1 MATGSTWV
9 PPTENSVEALLHG
22 MSHVDGVELDLRL
35 STDGELMLWH
45 DELFTG
51 NLPKK
56 SRCPELM
63 ESQEIREM
71 GVDSFDDLLQCKE
84 FTTLWQSSSKTVNIE
99 LKVPHPVAKI
109 PDHANH
115 LAKMI
120 CKIDSSLLELDLPK
134 RSTMI
139 YGFSPKISQAVKISQ
154 TKIPNTQLSPHLRSW
169 GKGKMKRLI
178 GSPNFISN
186 TVSGL
191 VKDRRRKGMPVVGM
205 ALHYLHGWERF
216 VHPGAPVSL
225 TGKGLN
231 RLFSISQEMG
241 LHVWPAPLKL
251 ETIMLEA
258 GITLI
263 SDFIDPTIH
272 SLPNGDVR
280 WPRPASQPLDEE
292 WKNRL
297 NNADESERPDLILEA
312 TNSLPMW
319 DELNENMRRNAIISD
334 AKKWKWQGPNESWT
348 TDLQEGRPWGCAR
361 IIGHRGSGENH

>member
-1 MATGSTWV
+1 MSTDSTWV
-9 PPTENSVEALLHG
+9 RPTENSVEALEHG

-35 STDGELMLWH
+35 SADGELMLWH
-45 DELFTG
+45 DDLFEG
-51 NLPKK
+51 ALPKNE
-56 SRCPELM
+56 RCPELM
-63 ESQEIREM
+63 QSEEFKAK
-71 GVDSFDDLLQCKE
+71 GVNKFDDLLDSSE
-84 FTTLWQSSSKTVNIE
+84 FTELWRTSSKTVNIE
-99 LKVPHPVAKI
+99 LKVPHPVSKI
-109 PDHANH
+109 SDHTNH
-115 LAKMI
+115 LGKMMT
-120 CKIDSSLLELDLPK
+120 KVEESLDGLDLPK

-139 YGFSPKISQAVKISQ
+139 YGFSPKIAEAVKISGVS
-154 TKIPNTQLSPHLRSW
+154 IPNTQLSPHLRSW
-169 GKGKMKRLI
+169 GKSKIKRLI
-178 GSPNFISN
+178 GSPNFVSN

-191 VKDRRRKGMPVVGM
+191 IRDRRRKGMPAVGM

-216 VHPGAPVSL
+216 IHPGAPVSL

-231 RLFSISQEMG
+231 RLFRVSQEMG

-292 WKNRL
+292 WRDRL
-297 NNADESERPDLILEA
+297 NNADELERPDLILEA

-319 DELNENMRRNAIISD
+319 HEINENVRKNAIASD
-334 AKKWKWQGPNESWT
+334 AEKWNWSGRPESWT
-348 TDLQEGRPWGCAR
+348 NDLHEGRPWGCAR